1 MPLFDSAGVSISYD
15 VYGEGRPLLLIHG
28 FASSGAVNW
37 LNTGWTQTLV
47 EAGYQAITIDNRG
60 HGQSQKLYAEDAYWA
75 HEMAEDAARLLEH
88 LGIEKAGVIGYS
100 MGARISSFLA
110 LQHRDMVAAL
120 VLGGMGLNLV
130 SGLADSD
137 EIITGLRAPNLSDIT
152 HPTARQFR
160 IFADH
165 SKADRLALASCMVAS
180 REPMAESYVKTIDVP
195 ALVAVGEVDD
205 MAVEPFELAKLLPQG
220 EAFVIPKRNHMLAT
234 GDARFKQAALE
245 FLARVYPS
253 FSEK

>member
-1 MPLFDSAGVSISYD
+1 MPSFDSNGITIAYD

-47 EAGYQAITIDNRG
+47 DAGYQAITIDNRG
-60 HGQSQKLYAEDAYWA
+60 HGQSQKLYDEDSYYA

-88 LGIEKAGVIGYS
+88 LGIERAGVIGYS

-110 LQHRDMVAAL
+110 LQHRDKVAAL
-120 VLGGMGLNLV
+120 VLGGMGLNLI

-137 EIITGLRAPNLSDIT
+137 EIITGLRAQNLSDIS

-180 REPMAESYVKTIDVP
+180 REPMAENYVRTIDVP
-195 ALVAVGEVDD
+195 ALVAVGEADD
-205 MAVEPFELAKLLPQG
+205 MAVEPFGLARLLPRG

-234 GDARFKQAALE
+234 GDGKFKQAALE

-253 FSEK
+253 FGEK